1 MALTWQKWRTCVT
14 ARPPDLSSLSS
25 CFEGLRRPPDVFTS
39 DTATLFSELF
49 AFSFDLRPVTLYSKL
64 CGFDCCTQHT
74 KWHLYRR
81 KCYSW
86 QPNSWFSQTQATN
99 SHLNQ
104 HINITQSVH
113 FRLPVVDGLR
123 KNNKFHWAESIKLFK
138 TNEESLFYSCLT
150 DIQ

>member
-1 MALTWQKWRTCVT
+1 MIFNGTNVT
-14 ARPPDLSSLSS
+14 KMTHLCDCASSWPLLSQLVLW
-25 CFEGLRRPPDVFTS
+25 GPPDVFTS

-74 KWHLYRR
+74 KWPLYRR

-99 SHLNQ
+99 SHSNQ
-104 HINITQSVH
+104 PINITQSVH
-113 FRLPVVDGLR
+113 FRLPVVDGFR
-123 KNNKFHWAESIKLFK
+123 KTNEFHWAESITLFK

-150 DIQ
+150 DIK